1 MPNFI
6 QIHPKDTVAVALGK
20 IEKGTVF
27 QGVTALEDIPQGH
40 KMALKEMASNTQV
53 MKYGFSIG
61 HATENIK
68 PGSTPPESTLQYRP
82 SPQRSPALSARHWA
96 LSC

>member
-1 MPNFI
+1 MPEFI
-6 QIHPKDTVAVALGK
+6 QIHPNDTVAVALGK

-61 HATENIK
+61 HATEK
-68 PGSTPPESTLQYRP
+68 PYFTTWEFAGISF
-82 SPQRSPALSARHWA
+82 SAI
-96 LSC
+96 L